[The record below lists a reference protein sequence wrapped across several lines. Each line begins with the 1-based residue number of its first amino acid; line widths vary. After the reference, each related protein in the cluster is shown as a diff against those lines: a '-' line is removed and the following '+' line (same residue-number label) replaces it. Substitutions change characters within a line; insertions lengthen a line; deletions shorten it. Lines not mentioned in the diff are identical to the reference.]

1 LAKWTGLRYCRLDF
15 ADECTSLF
23 LGIGNPG
30 AERLRIMK
38 RSVLAFGLL
47 LTVLTCNLCATAG
60 EPEPQWKGRFT
71 GPSSTSPLSLAI
83 VTREQW
89 GAKPA
94 LPGMKPQNV
103 AGIILHH
110 TGLPKKP
117 ALSLED
123 KLRGLQNFSQR
134 PGKVSATKSK
144 PARPDVPYHFYI
156 DAKGG
161 IAEGR
166 DVRFAGDTN
175 TNYDTTGYIQVV
187 VEGDFEKETPEP
199 AQLTAVRELLK
210 LLLAAWN
217 LSVERISVHKNH
229 ARTDCPGRNF
239 MTALPSVLNEVANQ
253 LQQNGTGNCTQSPA
267 SAGIHSSRCQTPSK
281 TTRSDEPP
289 HDSGPVPSQKPTSLS
304 TDPQNSEAR
313 DLSPSRGN
321 RS

>member
-23 LGIGNPG
+23 LGIGSPG

-60 EPEPQWKGRFT
+60 EPE
-71 GPSSTSPLSLAI
+71 
-83 VTREQW
+83 
-89 GAKPA
+89 
-94 LPGMKPQNV
+94 
-103 AGIILHH
+103 
-110 TGLPKKP
+110 
-117 ALSLED
+117 
-123 KLRGLQNFSQR
+123 LRGLQNFSQG

-144 PARPDVPYHFYI
+144 PAWPDVPYHFYI

-229 ARTDCPGRNF
+229 ARTDCPARNF

-304 TDPQNSEAR
+304 TDPQNSETAGAPATR
-313 DLSPSRGN
+313 NPPSRN
-321 RS
+321 